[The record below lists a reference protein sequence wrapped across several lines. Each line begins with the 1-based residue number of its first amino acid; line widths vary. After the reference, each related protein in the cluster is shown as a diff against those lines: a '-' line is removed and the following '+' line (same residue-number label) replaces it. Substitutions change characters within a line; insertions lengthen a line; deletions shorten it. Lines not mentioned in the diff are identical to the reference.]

1 MAVTTSVRTG
11 REAADGA
18 ARAADGAARRR
29 LIADAAIATLASAGQ
44 RGLTHRAVDQ
54 AAGLPE
60 GSCSYYFRTRQ
71 ALLQATVE
79 RLVEADTADLVAH
92 AEIFGDSA
100 DPAKV
105 AEAAVEVIRYW
116 TSVMRERTLAR
127 FELMLEAGRRPELQ
141 TVLDAARVHYR
152 ALARRTLAGIGA
164 SDPDGQV
171 QMFVACLDGLVFRH
185 LTGADPL
192 TAEPAEQRRVLLD
205 VLNGF
210 VHGRDGS

>member
-1 MAVTTSVRTG
+1 MAETTG
-11 REAADGA
+11 RVVDGV
-18 ARAADGAARRR
+18 ARRR
-29 LIADAAIATLASAGQ
+29 LIADAAIATLAASGQ

-71 ALLQATVE
+71 ALLQVTVE
-79 RLVEADTADLVAH
+79 RLVEVDTADLVAH
-92 AEIFGDSA
+92 SEIFGDGA

-116 TSVMRERTLAR
+116 TTAARERTMAR

-141 TVLDAARVHYR
+141 VVLDAARDHYR
-152 ALARRTLAGIGA
+152 ELARRMLAGIGA
-164 SDPDGQV
+164 SDPDGQA
-171 QMFVACLDGLVFRH
+171 QMFIACLDGLVFRH

-192 TAEPAEQRRVLLD
+192 TAEPAEQQRVLLD

-210 VHGRDGS
+210 VHGRDAS